1 MNGADPELVHM
12 DLLCFTR
19 LSGQQRVEVMPGDS
33 LHEPQ
38 GPYPEAPHINLYIR
52 LKVDLLINSYCIA
65 QHSSFR
71 EERRPNDASRRLV
84 GGKAP
89 RLVQLQKVTGCANV
103 SPRTP
108 DEPGVTAI
116 AWPILFAGTY
126 SRLVIGFMFI
136 S

>member
-1 MNGADPELVHM
+1 
-12 DLLCFTR
+12 
-19 LSGQQRVEVMPGDS
+19 MPGDS

-52 LKVDLLINSYCIA
+52 LKVDLLIIIVIVLHNIRL
-65 QHSSFR
+65 FR
-71 EERRPNDASRRLV
+71 EERKPNDASRRLV

-108 DEPGVTAI
+108 DEPGVTAT